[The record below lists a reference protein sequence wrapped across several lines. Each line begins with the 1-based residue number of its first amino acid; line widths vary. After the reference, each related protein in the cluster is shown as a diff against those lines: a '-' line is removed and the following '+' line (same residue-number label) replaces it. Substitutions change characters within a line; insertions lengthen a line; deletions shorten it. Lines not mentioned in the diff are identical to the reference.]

1 MTRPSK
7 SNRYLQHD
15 LKNSVILRTSKAESK
30 SIAVDQESRSPLE
43 IPASSQ
49 KVPNIPTLQTT
60 ATSAATQTKLPAQIP
75 NLVRDWLDPRSTL
88 TPRNNCSSPP
98 IHPF

>member
-49 KVPNIPTLQTT
+49 KVPNIPTLQT
-60 ATSAATQTKLPAQIP
+60 KLPAQIP